1 MGKFRIIQPKLD
13 VNREKVVEL
22 YANSGYVL
30 QIDLRRLNKTR
41 QKNSKAYTPYFAK
54 PKDENW
60 IIMLGDAESKELI
73 ARKRINSI
81 KMHQITTLQFYT
93 PEMRT
98 RVCNYS

>member
-54 PKDENW
+54 PN
-60 IIMLGDAESKELI
+60 
-73 ARKRINSI
+73 
-81 KMHQITTLQFYT
+81 
-93 PEMRT
+93 
-98 RVCNYS
+98 